1 MPVRASRSP
10 TRAQRLRAGG
20 FTLLEVLVALAI
32 VAIALTAA
40 LRASGIGSE
49 ASRDY
54 RSHLFALWLA
64 DNLAT
69 EHQARRDWL
78 EPGVEE
84 REEKLGGQ
92 TFLVREEV
100 KTTPNP
106 RMRRLEIHV
115 RDVREPERT
124 LRTLVLYLLME

>member
-1 MPVRASRSP
+1 MRYSLAKRPGR
-10 TRAQRLRAGG
+10 GIG

-54 RSHLFALWLA
+54 RGHLFALWLA
-64 DNLAT
+64 DNLAA
-69 EHQARRDWL
+69 EHQARRVWL
-78 EPGVEE
+78 APGVVE
-84 REEKLGGQ
+84 REESMGGQ

-106 RMRRLEIHV
+106 RLRRLEIHV
-115 RDVREPERT
+115 RDVREPERK
-124 LRTLVLYLLME
+124 LRTLVLYLLAG